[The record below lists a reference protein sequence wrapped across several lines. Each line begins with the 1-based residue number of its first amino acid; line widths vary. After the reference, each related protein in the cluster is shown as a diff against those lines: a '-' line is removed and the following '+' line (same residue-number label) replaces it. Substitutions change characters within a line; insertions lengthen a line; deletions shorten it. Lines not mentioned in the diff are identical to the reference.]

1 MREVLNRTLLVGD
14 LVYLCSSDIMAI
26 VIGSKKFYT
35 ERGVRQAYSDERI
48 VKVDVVDEEAINIK
62 NKLDNLYKKRMEDK
76 LYVKKKV
83 QKPGDVFRITNM
95 GNEYCILYLGMGKK
109 IYEIDSENKSTIFS
123 NKKVYL
129 KVRLFSKSKEWID
142 NILSTKEFY
151 VDNTVINSVDFLYS
165 VRSLTSFDKYLT
177 TINVDNLP
185 QSIKSFGYNTQTV
198 VYF

>member
-1 MREVLNRTLLVGD
+1 MREVLNRTLGVGD
-14 LVYLCSSDIMAI
+14 LIYLCSSDIMAI

-35 ERGVRQAYSDERI
+35 ERGIRQAYPDERV
-48 VKVDVVDEEAINIK
+48 VKVDVVDEEAIAIK
-62 NKLDNLYKKRMEDK
+62 NKLNISYNKIMEDK

-83 QKPGDVFRITNM
+83 QQPGDVFRIRNM

-109 IYEIDSENKSTIFS
+109 IYEIDRENKSTIFT
-123 NKKVYL
+123 NKRVYL
-129 KVRLFSKSKEWID
+129 KVHLFAKSKEWID

-151 VDNTVINSVDFLYS
+151 VDNTLINSVNFLYS
-165 VRSLTSFDKYLT
+165 VRSLTSFDEYLT

-185 QSIKSFGYNTQTV
+185 ESIKSFGHNTQTV